1 MREHRLYQA
10 DWLVRCY
17 GFSPREVAS
26 TAEGKGMLPL
36 DIDPKLAAALN
47 HRERFPVDLNRASK
61 EMMLRVP
68 GLGIRTVQQ
77 LLRIRRWHRIRMQDL
92 VALRC
97 SLKRAMPFIIC
108 ADYHPT
114 QAEAESLQLRRSMAA
129 PAAQLSLAL

>member
-1 MREHRLYQA
+1 
-10 DWLVRCY
+10 
-17 GFSPREVAS
+17 
-26 TAEGKGMLPL
+26 MLPL